1 MMISTQ
7 RIKAILIKDYKD
19 FFRNTAVSVVIF
31 LPILMAAIFERM
43 GTVSIEGHFMS
54 INLTFIIV
62 ATYVQCCLIA
72 EEKEKNTLRN
82 LMLSPAK
89 TAEILLGKGL
99 LSFILTIIIVFFSAF
114 LSGYE
119 PTEVTAMVTAILLS
133 TVFYISVG
141 TLLGLLSKS
150 VVDAS
155 VVLIPAM
162 GIFSFGPF
170 AVPFTEKYPILSVF
184 EWLPSSQLI
193 ELAKVTEAAH
203 TLGDILIPL
212 IVITGWIVC
221 ISILTAWVFQRQKT
235 D

>member
-89 TAEILLGKGL
+89 TSEILLGKGL

-119 PTEVTAMVTAILLS
+119 PTEVTVMVTAILLS
-133 TVFYISVG
+133 AVFYISVG

-155 VVLIPAM
+155 GILIPAM
-162 GIFSFGPF
+162 GLFSFGPF
-170 AVPFTEKYPILSVF
+170 AVPFTEKYPILSIF

-193 ELAKVTEAAH
+193 ELAKVTEASH

-221 ISILTAWVFQRQKT
+221 IGILTAWVFQRQRT